1 MPRERMALEK
11 NLTLQYELPIECMPV
26 KKNLAYRR
34 RRRCLGGDRTISIQ
48 TIGTVKALA
57 TETKEQIPKPRCH
70 MGR

>member
-1 MPRERMALEK
+1 MPIGRMAVEK
-11 NLTLQYELPIECMPV
+11 KLTLQYELPIECMPV

-48 TIGTVKALA
+48 TPGPVGAVA
-57 TETKEQIPKPRCH
+57 TETKEQIPKPGCH